1 MPVTLPNC
9 PPPSSFEIKL
19 VRSVVDLRPA
29 FGGPVQR
36 IERLGSRWRAVL
48 RFETMTSEQS
58 RAWSDVDVEADTVR
72 WAVPQ
77 PGFLV
82 GSPGSS
88 VQVDGPGQTGNA
100 LKLKGLPAA
109 YVMRKDQWF
118 SMITGGVSYLY
129 RVRADATATGSGLAE
144 VPVRPLIRAEH
155 LNNNAVNVAA
165 PIIEGFVL
173 GPSRAQA
180 WRRKVVPEMSFVIEE
195 RA

>member
-9 PPPSSFEIKL
+9 PPPSTFEIEL
-19 VRSVVDLRPA
+19 VRSVIDLRPA

-48 RFETMTSEQS
+48 SFETMTSEQS

-77 PGFLV
+77 LEFAV

-88 VQVDGPGQTGNA
+88 VQVDGSGQTGNV

-109 YVMRKDQWF
+109 YEARKGQWF
-118 SMITGGVSYLY
+118 SVITGGVSYLY
-129 RVRADATATGSGLAE
+129 RVRADATASGAGLAE
-144 VPVRPLIRAEH
+144 VPVQPLIRAAH
-155 LNNNAVNVAA
+155 LNNDAVNVAA
-165 PIIEGFVL
+165 PIIEGFVV